1 MIYSA
6 WGGYKNLSTDI
17 GLLSDWLDN
26 SSDEVFMHRWV
37 EYYCLRYYLQCQYVF
52 SYNVMKI

>member
-26 SSDEVFMHRWV
+26 SSDEVFMHR
-37 EYYCLRYYLQCQYVF
+37 
-52 SYNVMKI
+52 